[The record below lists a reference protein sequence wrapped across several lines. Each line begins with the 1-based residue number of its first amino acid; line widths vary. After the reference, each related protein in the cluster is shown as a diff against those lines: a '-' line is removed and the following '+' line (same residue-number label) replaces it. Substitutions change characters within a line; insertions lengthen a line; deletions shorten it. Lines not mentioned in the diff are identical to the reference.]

1 MKYLTKYLWLLL
13 AGLSSAGVYAQ
24 DFVWRDVVQEVT
36 IRADGAVIVLDTRT
50 LTTDEDFG
58 EAFICLTP
66 GTDSTV
72 TLLEGGTRSP
82 GPATTTLTQPCADN
96 SGGTELVVRQ
106 EGRVDERRV
115 FFRYR
120 LDGSLDAYTD
130 VVQWYWKILEQTHP
144 RVEGYRLNVTAPG
157 PMSSPYDA
165 FVHRLGNSEVPQVE
179 LSPNRQTLSVRYD
192 AIPEDTGVEIRYLM
206 PPELFTVA
214 GQEPGLESL
223 LQDEARVAGL
233 ERLTAERR
241 AELERVQRLPWW
253 AVPVPL
259 VVLPLAWRVLRV
271 AGRRRAQAGTAPH
284 YRFEPPTDRP
294 PAAVTAFASRLSQG
308 GGSAAFFAT
317 VMDLA
322 RRGYGTFD
330 SQGKTFN
337 MYLTDKDDT
346 ELLPFERDVL
356 AYLKLAAA
364 GKGDPNY
371 LEFRELKRYSERH
384 FSGFLGV
391 WSKDVQRWL
400 TGQLGGPRLEPA
412 SLRETGVLF
421 ALALVG
427 TVTFAVGGASTL
439 GFPQVALFVG
449 AALCAGLG
457 VAALGAVPAWRKEV
471 AAEALGWAG
480 FKRTLSDYTQ
490 MKGAPDDFFRLWE
503 VYYPYAAALGVAEQ
517 FLKNMKRAA
526 PEHPEGYTH
535 APLWL
540 GSGNLN
546 SLSDAASSLSTLSS
560 ALNSAGV
567 SASSGGSSAGG
578 GGGGGGGSSG
588 GR

>member
-1 MKYLTKYLWLLL
+1 MKWLWLLL
-13 AGLSSAGVYAQ
+13 AGLGSAGAYAQ
-24 DFVWRDVVQEVT
+24 DLTWRDVVQEVA
-36 IRADGAVIVLDTRT
+36 IRADGAVIVEDTRT
-50 LTTDEDFG
+50 LTTGEDFG

-66 GTDSTV
+66 GLGRTV
-72 TLLEGGTRSP
+72 TLLEGGARSP
-82 GPATTTLTQPCADN
+82 GPAATALTQPCEN
-96 SGGTELVVRQ
+96 GSGGTELVIRQ
-106 EGRVDERRV
+106 DGRVDERRV

-120 LDGSLDAYTD
+120 LDGSLNAYTD
-130 VVQWYWKILEQTHP
+130 VVQWYWKILEQDHP

-157 PMSSPYDA
+157 PMTAPFDA
-165 FVHRLGNSEVPQVE
+165 FVHRLGNREVPRV
-179 LSPNRQTLSVRYD
+179 TLSKDRQRLDVRYD
-192 AIPEDTGVEIRYLM
+192 VVPENTGVEVRYLM
-206 PPELFTVA
+206 PPELLTVT
-214 GQEPGLESL
+214 GQGPGLESL

-233 ERLTAERR
+233 ERLEAQRQAERER
-241 AELERVQRLPWW
+241 AQRLPWW

-259 VVLPLAWRVLRV
+259 VVLPLAWRVLRA
-271 AGRRRAQAGTAPH
+271 AGRRRAQTGASPH

-294 PAAVTAFASRLSQG
+294 PAAVTWFASRLPGG

-337 MYLTDKDDT
+337 MHLTDQDDA

-356 AYLKLAAA
+356 SYLKRAAA
-364 GKGDPNY
+364 GKGDPSY
-371 LEFRELKRYSERH
+371 LEFTELKRYSERH
-384 FSGFLGV
+384 FSGFLPKWLG
-391 WSKDVQRWL
+391 DVKTWL
-400 TGQLGGPRLEPA
+400 LGQLGGPRLEPR
-412 SLRETGVLF
+412 SLRETGLLFTLAVVGAALF
-421 ALALVG
+421 AI
-427 TVTFAVGGASTL
+427 GGALTL
-439 GFPQVALFVG
+439 GFPQIVLFVG
-449 AALCAGLG
+449 ATLC
-457 VAALGAVPAWRKEV
+457 AALGVTVLTTVPAWREEV

-526 PEHPEGYTH
+526 PEHASSYTH

-540 GSGNLN
+540 GSGDLQTF
-546 SLSDAASSLSTLSS
+546 SDAAGSLNALSS
-560 ALNSAGV
+560 ALSSAGV

>member
-1 MKYLTKYLWLLL
+1 M
-13 AGLSSAGVYAQ
+13 
-24 DFVWRDVVQEVT
+24 QEVT
-36 IRADGAVIVLDTRT
+36 IRTDGAVIVEDTRT

-58 EAFICLTP
+58 EAFVCLTP
-66 GTDSTV
+66 GSEVTV

-82 GPATTTLTQPCADN
+82 DPAATARTQGCEDG
-96 SGGTELVVRQ
+96 SGGTELVVRLA
-106 EGRVDERRV
+106 ERVDEQRV

-120 LDGSLDAYTD
+120 LDGSLNAYTD

-157 PMSSPYDA
+157 PMTAPFDA
-165 FVHRLGNSEVPQVE
+165 FVHRLGNPETPQVT
-179 LSPNRQTLSVRYD
+179 LSEDRQRLSVRYEVV
-192 AIPEDTGVEIRYLM
+192 PEDTGAEVRYLM
-206 PPELFTVA
+206 PPELFTVT
-214 GQEPGLESL
+214 GQEPGLENL

-233 ERLTAERR
+233 ERLRAERR
-241 AELERVQRLPWW
+241 AERERVQRLPWW

-259 VVLPLAWRVLRV
+259 VVLPLAWRTLRA
-271 AGRRRAQAGTAPH
+271 AGRRREQAGTAPH

-294 PAAVTAFASRLSQG
+294 PAAVTWFASRVPGG

-330 SQGKTFN
+330 GKGKTFN
-337 MYLTDKDDT
+337 MHLTDKDAA

-364 GKGDPNY
+364 GKGDPGY
-371 LEFRELKRYSERH
+371 LEFTELKRYSERH

-400 TGQLGGPRLEPA
+400 TGQLGGPRLEPG
-412 SLRETGVLF
+412 SLRETGVLVTVSVIGT
-421 ALALVG
+421 AL
-427 TVTFAVGGASTL
+427 FAVGGALTL
-439 GFPQVALFVG
+439 GFPQIVLFVG
-449 AALCAGLG
+449 VALCAGLG
-457 VAALGAVPAWRKEV
+457 VAVLGTVPAWRGEV

-480 FKRTLSDYTQ
+480 FRRTLSDYTQ
-490 MKGAPDDFFRLWE
+490 MKNAPDDFFRLWE
-503 VYYPYAAALGVAEQ
+503 VYYPYAAALGVAER

-526 PEHPEGYTH
+526 PEHPDSYTH

>member
-1 MKYLTKYLWLLL
+1 MKRFWLFL
-13 AGLSSAGVYAQ
+13 AGLALTGGVGAQ
-24 DFVWRDVVQEVT
+24 EFRWQNVVQEV
-36 IRADGAVIVLDTRT
+36 RVQADGAVVVLDTRT
-50 LTTDEDFG
+50 LTTDDDFG

-66 GTDSTV
+66 GPGRTV
-72 TLLEGGTRSP
+72 TLLGGGALSP
-82 GPATTTLTQPCADN
+82 GPAATALTQPCADG

-106 EGRVDERRV
+106 EGRVGERRV

-120 LDGSLDAYTD
+120 LDGSLEVYDD
-130 VVQWYWKILEQTHP
+130 VVQWYWKVLEQTHP
-144 RVEGYRLNVTAPG
+144 RVEGYRLSVTAPG
-157 PMSSPYDA
+157 PMAVPYDA
-165 FVHRLGNSEVPQVE
+165 FVHRLGNPEVPQV
-179 LSPNRQTLSVRYD
+179 TLSESRQRLDVRYD
-192 AIPEDTGVEIRYLM
+192 AVPEDTGVEVRYLM
-206 PPELFTVA
+206 PPELFTVT
-214 GQEPGLESL
+214 GRGPGLETL

-233 ERLTAERR
+233 ERLEAERR
-241 AELERVQRLPWW
+241 AARERVQRLPWW
-253 AVPVPL
+253 AAPVPF
-259 VVLPLAWRVLRV
+259 VVLFVGWRTLRA
-271 AGRRRAQAGTAPH
+271 AGRRRKQEGAAPH

-308 GGSAAFFAT
+308 GGNAAFFAT

-330 SQGKTFN
+330 AQGKAFS
-337 MYLTDKDDT
+337 MHLADKDDA

-356 AYLKLAAA
+356 SYLKLAAA
-364 GKGDPNY
+364 GGGDPSY

-384 FSGFLGV
+384 FSGFLSA

-400 TGQLGGPRLEPA
+400 TEQLGGPRLEPR
-412 SLRETGVLF
+412 SLRETGGLF
-421 ALALVG
+421 ALALLG
-427 TVTFAVGGASTL
+427 TALFAVGGALTL

-457 VAALGAVPAWRKEV
+457 VAALGTVPAWREEV

-480 FKRTLSDYTQ
+480 FRRTLSDYTQ
-490 MKGAPDDFFRLWE
+490 MKRAPDDFFRLWE
-503 VYYPYAAALGVAEQ
+503 VYYPYAAALGVAER
-517 FLKNMKRAA
+517 FLKNMRRAA
-526 PEHPEGYTH
+526 PERPSSYAH

-540 GSGNLN
+540 GGGNLH
-546 SLSDAASSLSTLSS
+546 SLSEATSSLSALSS

>member
-1 MKYLTKYLWLLL
+1 M
-13 AGLSSAGVYAQ
+13 
-24 DFVWRDVVQEVT
+24 QEVT
-36 IRADGAVIVLDTRT
+36 VRADGSVIVLDTRT

-58 EAFICLTP
+58 EAFVCLTP
-66 GTDSTV
+66 GVDSTV
-72 TLLEGGTRSP
+72 TLLEGGVRSP
-82 GPATTTLTQPCADN
+82 GPAATALTQRCADG
-96 SGGTELVVRQ
+96 SGGTELVVRLA
-106 EGRVDERRV
+106 ERVDEQRV

-120 LDGSLDAYTD
+120 LDGSLNAYTD
-130 VVQWYWKILEQTHP
+130 VVQWYWNILEQTHP

-157 PMSSPYDA
+157 PMNAPYDA
-165 FVHRLGNSEVPQVE
+165 FVHRLGNPEVPQVE

-192 AIPEDTGVEIRYLM
+192 TIPENTGTEIRYLM
-206 PPELFTVA
+206 PPELFAVA
-214 GQEPGLESL
+214 GQEPGLENL
-223 LQDEARVAGL
+223 LRDEAQVAGL
-233 ERLTAERR
+233 ERLTVQRR
-241 AELERVQRLPWW
+241 AELEQVQRLPWW

-259 VVLPLAWRVLRV
+259 VVLPLAWRVLRA
-271 AGRRRAQAGTAPH
+271 AGRRREQAGAAPH

-294 PAAVTAFASRLSQG
+294 PATVTWFASRLPGG
-308 GGSAAFFAT
+308 GGSTAFFAT

-322 RRGYGTFD
+322 RRGYGTFA

-337 MYLTDKDDT
+337 MHLTDKDDAD
-346 ELLPFERDVL
+346 LLPFERDVL
-356 AYLKLAAA
+356 SYLKRAAA

-371 LEFRELKRYSERH
+371 LEFTELKRYSERH
-384 FSGFLGV
+384 FSGFLPKWLG
-391 WSKDVQRWL
+391 DVKAWL
-400 TGQLGGPRLEPA
+400 LEQLGGPRLEPG

-421 ALALVG
+421 AVAVIGTAL
-427 TVTFAVGGASTL
+427 FAVGGALTL
-439 GFPQVALFVG
+439 GLPQVVLFVG

-457 VAALGAVPAWRKEV
+457 VAVLGTVPAWRKEV
-471 AAEALGWAG
+471 AAEALGWVG
-480 FKRTLSDYTQ
+480 FRRTLADYTQ
-490 MKGAPDDFFRLWE
+490 MKDAPDDFFRLWE

-526 PEHPEGYTH
+526 PEHPDSYTH

-546 SLSDAASSLSTLSS
+546 SLSDATNSLSTLSS